1 MYAPIQTTAQGGDR
15 VELLLKVESLTKVFG
30 RGCEQCLSLTG
41 KDGNRCPI
49 CGSIVACADVSF
61 ELHRGEWLG
70 ILGESG
76 SGKSTL
82 LRLLNLEL
90 EPTKGRML
98 VNLEPY
104 TGLDLLSISPYSRRL
119 IRQELFGIVYQNP
132 IHGLRMEVSAGGN
145 VAERLI
151 LMGERRVEKIRERVL
166 ALFRRL
172 ELPEDRM
179 DELPSSF
186 SGGMQQRLQIAKAI
200 VNNPPILLLDEF
212 TTGLDPSV
220 QAGVLELLKEIMFEL
235 GISAIVVSHDIGV
248 INFMT
253 HRVLVMNR
261 GRVVEHGLT
270 DQILEDPQDPYTQT
284 LVHSKL

>member
-1 MYAPIQTTAQGGDR
+1 M
-15 VELLLKVESLTKVFG
+15 ELLLKVESLTKVFG

>member
-1 MYAPIQTTAQGGDR
+1 